1 LAFTITSLFTN
12 VKNPNMKFYFIAF
25 LFVVVTSCSQR
36 VYVVRHAEK
45 AEPTDS
51 VSMNLKNDLP
61 LSEAGKVR
69 AIILKEGLKDK
80 NIDYIFS
87 TNTLRT
93 RSTAEP
99 LSENIGVPVNLY
111 GMDTLDR
118 FIDRVKNISSGNVL
132 IVGHSNTVDDIV
144 NKLLGSKRLHA
155 DLMDEEYDNL
165 FVITYRNFLGKR
177 VSFRNRTYGYPSN
190 P

>member
-1 LAFTITSLFTN
+1 MAFTTRRLFTN
-12 VKNPNMKFYFIAF
+12 VKNPNMKFYILS
-25 LFVVVTSCSQR
+25 LFVIIITSCSQR

-45 AEPTDS
+45 AETTDS
-51 VSMNLKNDLP
+51 VSMNLQNDLP

-69 AIILKEGLKDK
+69 AIVLKEALKNQ

-99 LSENIGVPVNLY
+99 LSEAIGVPVKLY

-118 FIDRVKNISSGNVL
+118 FISQVKNFPSGNVL

-144 NKLLGSKRLHA
+144 NKLLGKKRLHA
-155 DLMDEEYDNL
+155 DLMDNEYDNM
-165 FVITYRNFLGKR
+165 FVITYRNFFGKR

>member
-1 LAFTITSLFTN
+1 MAFTTRRLFTN
-12 VKNPNMKFYFIAF
+12 VKNPNMKFYILS
-25 LFVVVTSCSQR
+25 LFVIIITSCSQR
-36 VYVVRHAEK
+36 VYIVRHAEK
-45 AEPTDS
+45 AETTDS
-51 VSMNLKNDLP
+51 VSMNLQNDLP

-69 AIILKEGLKDK
+69 AIVLKEALKNQ

-99 LSENIGVPVNLY
+99 LSEAIGVPVKLY

-118 FIDRVKNISSGNVL
+118 FISQVKNFPSGNVL

-144 NKLLGSKRLHA
+144 NKLLGKKRLHT
-155 DLMDEEYDNL
+155 DLMDNEYDNM
-165 FVITYRNFLGKR
+165 FVITYRNFFGKR